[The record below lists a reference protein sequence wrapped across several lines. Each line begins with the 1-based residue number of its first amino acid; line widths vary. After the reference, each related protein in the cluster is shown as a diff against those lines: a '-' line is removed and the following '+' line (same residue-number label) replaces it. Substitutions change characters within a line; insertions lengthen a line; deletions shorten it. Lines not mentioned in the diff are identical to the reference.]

1 MNNLSAVSKKRIAQP
16 TRFIMP
22 KGKGVKSYAYLWLPT
37 LNLKT
42 PSVGFKKPSG
52 GKRGKGSK
60 KVRTPLKKY

>member
-1 MNNLSAVSKKRIAQP
+1 
-16 TRFIMP
+16 MP

-60 KVRTPLKKY
+60 KVRKPLKKY